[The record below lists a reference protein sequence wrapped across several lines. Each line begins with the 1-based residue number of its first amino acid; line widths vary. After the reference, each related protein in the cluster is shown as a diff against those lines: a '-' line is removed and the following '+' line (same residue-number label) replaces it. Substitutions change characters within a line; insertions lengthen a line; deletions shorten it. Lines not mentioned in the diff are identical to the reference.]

1 MQTVEVCGEGTTE
14 EKNVRKWCRIF
25 KEGRTN
31 THGEERNGRA
41 VISSGN
47 FSTILHTH
55 TTNLAPSNYHL
66 FLHLKRFL
74 AGQSLRRDQKIKDVI
89 QGVQKNFSATFLY
102 KASKS

>member
-1 MQTVEVCGEGTTE
+1 M
-14 EKNVRKWCRIF
+14 F
-25 KEGRTN
+25 KESRTN

-41 VISSGN
+41 IISSGN

-55 TTNLAPSNYHL
+55 TTNLAPNDYHL

-74 AGQSLRRDQKIKDVI
+74 AGKSLRRDQDIKDVI

-102 KASKS
+102 NASKT